1 MMSVLKGKKMDKKQ
15 VQETYRETTPEEEQ
29 EYFEEVENELQ
40 CDLQTTQESIDYRN
54 QAIKAQKKYM
64 RDSHGDMD
72 DEEFLQNMNN
82 VNNDT
87 FFIEHAA
94 KQVDVLAHQI
104 ESPYFGKIA
113 FEYQEDGQV
122 LPVYIGTNGY
132 WSMDE
137 QDQKVYDWRAP
148 IASMYYDYEKGEAS
162 YQAPDK
168 EYFGKIV
175 EKKQFDIS
183 NGRLHNAVDT
193 DEKINDMILLDAL
206 GKNSGTKMKSVVA
219 TIQKEQNALIR
230 NKTAY
235 NLIVDGRAGSGKTVV
250 AMHRL
255 AWLLFNNRKT
265 MSADNVMIL
274 SPNGIFGD
282 YIAGVLPEVGE
293 DNVPEKEFDSL
304 MEEIL
309 FVDCDYETK
318 LEQADRITTHP
329 DMESPEMKN
338 IAWKSSIAFYQAFNK
353 YLEEYTANI
362 KFKDF
367 HFEKTVFT
375 KDQIEKMFY
384 NRFARYP
391 VYERFEKIAYF
402 IADRVED
409 EQDQAFTDEKH
420 QKMENQITK
429 EMIYQYAERNLI
441 ELYQNFLN
449 SQAEQHP
456 GIEQYRNEY
465 GKVCYE
471 DILAVFYLQIYFYG
485 CKSYDNI
492 EHLVIDEMQ
501 DYNIFQYAVL
511 DRIFKC
517 KKTILG
523 DSLQV
528 LYYNPEETV
537 LDVLQTV
544 FVPHGGTGGCQIK
557 TLDTAYRSTCEITEF
572 CNRILE
578 ADRASDEVE
587 AHPLN
592 RHGMEP
598 VTEQAESIEDAAGFI
613 AEKLDYGELDDFDNV
628 AILCDDEERAFA
640 MYKELEEYEQV
651 TYLTNQSTVYNGGVV
666 VLPKFLAKGMEFD
679 AVFVINEQ
687 DVMENRISR
696 HAFYISC
703 TRALHQLYVIDVT
716 NQT

>member
-15 VQETYRETTPEEEQ
+15 VQETYRETTLEEEQ

-367 HFEKTVFT
+367 HFEKTEFT

-384 NRFARYP
+384 NRLP
-391 VYERFEKIAYF
+391 
-402 IADRVED
+402 
-409 EQDQAFTDEKH
+409 
-420 QKMENQITK
+420 
-429 EMIYQYAERNLI
+429 
-441 ELYQNFLN
+441 
-449 SQAEQHP
+449 
-456 GIEQYRNEY
+456 
-465 GKVCYE
+465 
-471 DILAVFYLQIYFYG
+471 DIRSMNVLR
-485 CKSYDNI
+485 KS
-492 EHLVIDEMQ
+492 H
-501 DYNIFQYAVL
+501 
-511 DRIFKC
+511 
-517 KKTILG
+517 IL
-523 DSLQV
+523 
-528 LYYNPEETV
+528 
-537 LDVLQTV
+537 
-544 FVPHGGTGGCQIK
+544 
-557 TLDTAYRSTCEITEF
+557 
-572 CNRILE
+572 
-578 ADRASDEVE
+578 
-587 AHPLN
+587 
-592 RHGMEP
+592 
-598 VTEQAESIEDAAGFI
+598 
-613 AEKLDYGELDDFDNV
+613 
-628 AILCDDEERAFA
+628 
-640 MYKELEEYEQV
+640 
-651 TYLTNQSTVYNGGVV
+651 
-666 VLPKFLAKGMEFD
+666 
-679 AVFVINEQ
+679 
-687 DVMENRISR
+687 
-696 HAFYISC
+696 
-703 TRALHQLYVIDVT
+703 
-716 NQT
+716 